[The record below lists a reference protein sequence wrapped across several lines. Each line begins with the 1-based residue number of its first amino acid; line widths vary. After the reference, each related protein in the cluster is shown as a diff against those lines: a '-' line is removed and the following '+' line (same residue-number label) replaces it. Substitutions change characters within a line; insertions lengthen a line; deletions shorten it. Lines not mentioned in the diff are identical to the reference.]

1 MPVVSRADRRIP
13 WSRNVCSWNGLKDRF
28 LSKVSKT
35 TTNYAWERV
44 NAHLFLWNQGHSV
57 FAVILTAYYSLESKL
72 MDTRWS
78 SHRDGYR
85 IGDCRLKSKAYKIC
99 SSSYCT
105 FWKHICMS
113 LYVPSRFAICSSLDS
128 QAICSKTKAFVI
140 MVRPTLMTSLTLLV
154 RLLEVFFAKVWTAK
168 RANEVFCSFVRSFRT
183 LHNTGTNATAPL
195 SRDLRN
201 LSRFPVQLKPK
212 GAFWWTYQMLTPR
225 MNVPSWY
232 HEDNRSNI
240 LRGERLGMT
249 EAWLYPCV
257 LDRAAAV
264 APKAPATNTWKNWDT
279 ARKKLWAFW
288 TSQLSQ
294 VEGAT
299 SVAQG
304 FGRAGRKCCKGLPL
318 SFPFKEQEQFIF
330 ISTQNMFAGSPESN
344 LVPSSDSS
352 SF

>member
-1 MPVVSRADRRIP
+1 MKNAFVVYWRHGTVLLCKGFFSSRKNPRPSRPGIPLGSNFEDKPLIFKTRRITWVGRPGKASGGGSQDVAKTSKRPSSAASSESESASPAVLSIGRKSAPIDDLDVLDDPFGSSLASPLGAGSSSGGGKSRNWGSPLTWIMPVVSRADRRIP

-35 TTNYAWERV
+35 TTNYAWKRV

-85 IGDCRLKSKAYKIC
+85 IGDCRLKSKADKIC

-168 RANEVFCSFVRSFRT
+168 R
-183 LHNTGTNATAPL
+183 
-195 SRDLRN
+195 
-201 LSRFPVQLKPK
+201 
-212 GAFWWTYQMLTPR
+212 
-225 MNVPSWY
+225 
-232 HEDNRSNI
+232 
-240 LRGERLGMT
+240 
-249 EAWLYPCV
+249 
-257 LDRAAAV
+257 
-264 APKAPATNTWKNWDT
+264 
-279 ARKKLWAFW
+279 
-288 TSQLSQ
+288 
-294 VEGAT
+294 
-299 SVAQG
+299 
-304 FGRAGRKCCKGLPL
+304 
-318 SFPFKEQEQFIF
+318 
-330 ISTQNMFAGSPESN
+330 
-344 LVPSSDSS
+344 
-352 SF
+352 